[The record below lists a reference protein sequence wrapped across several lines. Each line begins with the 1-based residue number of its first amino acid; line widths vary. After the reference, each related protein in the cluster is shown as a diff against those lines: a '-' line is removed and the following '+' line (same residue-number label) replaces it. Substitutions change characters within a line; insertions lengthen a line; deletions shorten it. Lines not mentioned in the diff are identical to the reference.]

1 MTEEEIQ
8 KAEQM
13 TNRMLNEY
21 GMSQLA
27 NFGVYKKLIQSL
39 SVNDI
44 TSLVENKIYFNP
56 IFSPAS
62 QNKLKLDLEK
72 GSNIITI
79 DLNTIKLFS
88 SDEGT
93 AIILHEIGHALNPKL
108 KNMEGEYAAD
118 NYAFERGFSQ
128 QIISSLEKGKLIRPS
143 EFSTKSTELRIERL
157 QNNN

>member
-8 KAEQM
+8 KAEKM

-27 NFGVYKKLIQSL
+27 NFGIFKKLIQSL
-39 SVNDI
+39 STNDI
-44 TSLVENKIYFNP
+44 NSLVENRIYFNP

-62 QNKLKLDLEK
+62 QNQIRLNLEE

-79 DLNTIKLFS
+79 DLNSIKLFS

-93 AIILHEIGHALNPKL
+93 AIILHEIGHALSPEL
-108 KNMEGEYAAD
+108 KNMDGEYNAD
-118 NYAFERGFSQ
+118 NYACERGFSQ
-128 QIISSLEKGKLIRPS
+128 HIISSLEKGKLIRPS
-143 EFSTKSTELRIERL
+143 EFATKITELRIERL